1 MTKHKKVPVIDLSAL
16 KQNSTDSDMLS
27 FLPLKLKCLRLNGT
41 SPELI
46 NRLIQEHMRQQTD
59 LGFPHPHHMVLE
71 CKVMKQ
77 GIISCTSGW
86 M

>member
-27 FLPLKLKCLRLNGT
+27 FLPLKLKCLRLNRT

-59 LGFPHPHHMVLE
+59 LGFPHPH
-71 CKVMKQ
+71 
-77 GIISCTSGW
+77 GT
-86 M
+86 